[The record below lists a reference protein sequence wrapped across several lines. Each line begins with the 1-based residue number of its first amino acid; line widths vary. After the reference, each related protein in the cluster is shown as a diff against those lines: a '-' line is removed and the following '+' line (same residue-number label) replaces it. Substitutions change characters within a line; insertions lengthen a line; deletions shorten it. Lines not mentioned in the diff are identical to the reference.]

1 VTESRFG
8 GGLGQIPLWLVG
20 LHPRLAG
27 AGLQRCRGGAEI
39 AGRGRGAGQHR
50 VQVPD
55 DELVERA
62 DRRPHGQ
69 DSHRVLCPWF
79 LSSVVCG
86 VMVMTL
92 REAGM

>member
-62 DRRPHGQ
+62 DLRPQARTRIVCSAHG
-69 DSHRVLCPWF
+69 S